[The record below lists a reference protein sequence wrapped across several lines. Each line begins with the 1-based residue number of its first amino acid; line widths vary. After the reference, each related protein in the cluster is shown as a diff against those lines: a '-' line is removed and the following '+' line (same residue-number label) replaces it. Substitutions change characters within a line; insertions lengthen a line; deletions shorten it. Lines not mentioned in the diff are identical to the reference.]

1 MKKNSILLYAITLLI
16 AFCFT
21 PSVMA
26 KEKKVKY
33 LGHNYRGEVNEK
45 KIPAGEGT
53 MNVNG
58 LLIKGDFDDH
68 SAKDAEVWRTDYMGT
83 SNTKFE
89 GTITYDD
96 SDNIVLKT
104 GGVLTIKY
112 YLTDYKGSTSLVSAN
127 PYYVTDILKEDRVV
141 NSSNFEP
148 KELKIPYDYKIKKI
162 DFNKLNPP
170 VFKTSYTVGLTHVNN
185 CMGQKIDMDVFC
197 IYPRNDKEPIHI
209 SDYKDGEGRIWDYY
223 YTPNRG
229 DGDGETCSVKYP
241 NGSYCEYSSNNPVR
255 NYNCS
260 WEIHYPD
267 GKIVKSTWSDHVD
280 YGRAVYD
287 LGKIQF
293 KRFEMINLYTAID
306 IFADNLNKEKFVAPA
321 ANDFEIT
328 SSSFDFEKLSN
339 KEIEKII
346 REEFEPYIEK
356 FHACGTPNGIYKN
369 GKFTSKKQIAAAK
382 AKEEREEAAKE
393 QAAYNELCRLFGQ
406 KYVDAA
412 LRGRII
418 VGMPEKL
425 MLKTKKCRLK
435 ATNGNTKIY
444 NVLEMREYN
453 SAKRI
458 TFKEGITQTVYVSN
472 GKVTSIVNR

>member
-1 MKKNSILLYAITLLI
+1 MKKNSISLLAMTLLM
-16 AFCFT
+16 AFCCT
-21 PSVMA
+21 LSVMA

-33 LGHNYRGEVNEK
+33 LGHNYKGEVNDK

-58 LLIKGDFDDH
+58 LLIKGVFDDH
-68 SAKDAEVWRTDYMGT
+68 SAKDAEVWRT
-83 SNTKFE
+83 NTTFE
-89 GTITYDD
+89 GAITYDE
-96 SDNIVLKT
+96 SENIVLKT

-112 YLTDYKGSTSLVSAN
+112 YLTDYKGSTSLVSTD
-127 PYYVTDILKEDRVV
+127 PYFVKDTLKEDRVV

-148 KELKIPYDYKIKKI
+148 KELKIPYDYKIKLEY
-162 DFNKLNPP
+162 NNLNPPP
-170 VFKTSYTVGLTHVNN
+170 VFKTSYTVGLTHVDN
-185 CMGQKIDMDVFC
+185 CNGQKLDRDVFC
-197 IYPRNDKEPIHI
+197 KYPINANESFHI
-209 SDYKDGEGRIWDYY
+209 SDYKDSEGRIWNYY

-229 DGDGETCSVKYP
+229 DGDGVSCSVKYP
-241 NGSYCEYSSNNPVR
+241 NGSYCMYYNNIPKNNYS
-255 NYNCS
+255 CS

-267 GKIVKSTWSDHVD
+267 GKIVKSKYSNVED

-306 IFADNLNKEKFVAPA
+306 IFTKNLNKEKFVAPA
-321 ANDFEIT
+321 ANDFEII

-346 REEFEPYIEK
+346 QEEFEPYIEH
-356 FHACGTPNGIYKN
+356 FLHCNTPNGTYQD
-369 GKFTSKKQIAAAK
+369 GKFTSNKEMAAAK
-382 AKEEREEAAKE
+382 DKKKREEAAKE
-393 QAAYNELCRLFGQ
+393 QAAYNELCKLFGQ

-425 MLKTKKCRLK
+425 LLKTKKCSLK

-458 TFKEGITQTVYVSN
+458 TIKEGITQTVYVSN
-472 GKVTSIVNR
+472 GKVTRIVNR

>member
-1 MKKNSILLYAITLLI
+1 MKQNSILLYVITLLI

-33 LGHNYRGEVNEK
+33 LGHNYRGEVNDK
-45 KIPAGEGT
+45 KIPAGMGT

-58 LLIKGDFDDH
+58 LLIKGVFDDH
-68 SAKDAEVWRTDYMGT
+68 SAKDAEVWRT
-83 SNTKFE
+83 NTTFK
-89 GTITYDD
+89 GTITYDE
-96 SDNIVLKT
+96 SENIVLKT
-104 GGVLTIKY
+104 GGVLSIKY
-112 YLTDYKGSTSLVSAN
+112 YLTNYKGSTSLVSTD
-127 PYYVTDILKEDRVV
+127 PYFVEDTLKEDRVV

-148 KELKIPYDYKIKKI
+148 TELRIPYDYKIKLNI
-162 DFNKLNPP
+162 FSKLNPP
-170 VFKTSYTVGLTHVNN
+170 IVKTSCTVGLTHVNN
-185 CMGQKIDMDVFC
+185 CNGQELDRDVFC
-197 IYPRNDKEPIHI
+197 IYPIKDKEPFQI
-209 SDYKDGEGRIWDYY
+209 SGYKDSEGRIWDYY
-223 YTPNRG
+223 YTPKG
-229 DGDGETCSVKYP
+229 GTGESCTVKYP
-241 NGSYCEYSSNNPVR
+241 NGSYCQYYYNIPKNDYS
-255 NYNCS
+255 CS

-267 GKIVKSTWSDHVD
+267 GKIVKSTYSQNEDM
-280 YGRAVYD
+280 GNAVYD

-293 KRFEMINLYTAID
+293 KRIDGINLYTAMD
-306 IFADNLNKEKFVAPA
+306 IFTENLNKEKFVAPKA
-321 ANDFEIT
+321 TYFRII

-346 REEFEPYIEK
+346 REEFEPYVED
-356 FHACGTPNGIYKN
+356 FYTCYTPNGVYNN
-369 GKFTSKKQIAAAK
+369 GEFTSNKQMEAAK

-393 QAAYNELCRLFGQ
+393 QAAYNQLCKKFGK

-418 VGMPEKL
+418 VGMPEVL
-425 MLKTKKCRLK
+425 MLKTKNCRLK

-453 SAKRI
+453 SAKRV

-472 GKVTSIVNR
+472 GRVTSIVNR